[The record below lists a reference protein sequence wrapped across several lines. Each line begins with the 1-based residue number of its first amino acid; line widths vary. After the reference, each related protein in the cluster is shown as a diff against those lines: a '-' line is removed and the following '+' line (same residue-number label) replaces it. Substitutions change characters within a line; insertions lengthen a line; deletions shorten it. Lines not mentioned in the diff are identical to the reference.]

1 MCVDYHILNSLLPH
15 VDKAHSKAKGILTLV
30 PIAKIDE
37 IYANLEGLTI
47 YSTFDMR
54 SGYYHLELTLES
66 QSKSA
71 FVVRGPRGGKW
82 EFKRCPFGLTQAPA
96 YFQLLV
102 SMVIEGIT
110 FTFGYLDDILV
121 FSANIKEH
129 LEHIRILF
137 QRLREADLKL
147 SKRKCC
153 FLKVHVQYLGH
164 YISRSGLEPVP
175 EKLENLKRMPPP
187 TDVTGVRKFLGF
199 VGYYQKFIP
208 RYSDIARP
216 LTNLTCK
223 DEVFDWSGA
232 FEMLKEALLEEPILK
247 YPDPN
252 KLYVLYTD
260 ASKYALAGVLSQSY
274 QHKDEKGVKEIHH
287 PITYI
292 SGLFRG
298 PQINWAALVK
308 EAYTIYMSTRKLD
321 YYLHEVAMTI
331 RSDHLPLKRF
341 LEHKTKNSKV
351 DNWSLDIITCSSNM

>member
-1 MCVDYHILNSLLPH
+1 MIVPKKTAPGEPPWHHMCVDYRILNSLLPH

-30 PIAKIDE
+30 PIPKIDE
-37 IYANLEGLTI
+37 IYAKLEGSTI

-54 SGYYHLELTLES
+54 SGYYHLELTPES

-71 FVVRGPRGGKW
+71 FVVGGPRGGKW

-102 SMVIEGIT
+102 SKVIEGLP
-110 FTFGYLDDILV
+110 FAFGYLDDILV

-147 SKRKCC
+147 SKGKCC
-153 FLKVHVQYLGH
+153 FLKAHVQYLGH
-164 YISRSGLEPVP
+164 YISGSGLEPVP

-187 TDVTGVRKFLGF
+187 TDITGVRKFLGF
-199 VGYYQKFIP
+199 VGYYRKFIP
-208 RYSDIARP
+208 QYSDIARP
-216 LTNLTCK
+216 LTNLTRK
-223 DEVFDWSGA
+223 DKTFDWSGACQGA

-247 YPDPN
+247 YPDLN
-252 KLYVLYTD
+252 KPYILYTD
-260 ASKYALAGVLSQSY
+260 ASKYAWTGVLTQSY

-287 PITYI
+287 PTTYI

-308 EAYTIYMSTRKLD
+308 EAYMIYIYVHKETRL
-321 YYLHEVAMTI
+321 
-331 RSDHLPLKRF
+331 LP
-341 LEHKTKNSKV
+341 
-351 DNWSLDIITCSSNM
+351 